1 MPLTR
6 AAPHPGGC
14 GPHQTTFDLATATG
28 RGYFMRTLVLTN
40 LYPNPFQPTRATFN
54 RQQLRALAAR
64 HPVEVIS
71 PIAWADELAARCH
84 AFNDSGHVFCRQFAA
99 IGREHALVR
108 STSRRLAQTT

>member
-1 MPLTR
+1 
-6 AAPHPGGC
+6 PHPGGC

-71 PIAWADELAARCH
+71 PIAWADELAARWK
-84 AFNDSGHVFCRQFAA
+84 GHPSLPRDRRVVCDG
-99 IGREHALVR
+99 IPVEHPRYLYTPKVLR
-108 STSRRLAQTT
+108 H